1 MGKVKEA
8 AYCETC
14 GNFSTG
20 MLLYNKCD
28 YCEDFIS
35 GWNGKTLCPTEDPV
49 VNNVINKFITRSA
62 EGMKKYGLTMRANPL
77 DFMAWAQHA
86 QEEAMDFILYIERL
100 REEYIKERTHGFD
113 TRENVEPNDPRV
125 QGERPGDYL

>member
-8 AYCETC
+8 AYCEDC
-14 GNFSTG
+14 GQFDSAK
-20 MLLYNKCD
+20 LLGHPCSF
-28 YCEDFIS
+28 CA
-35 GWNGKTLCPTEDPV
+35 TLNLEFNLHTEDPV